1 MKRVVRNEAKQK
13 EMNNK
18 EKKALKVGEIYWA
31 FGMWE
36 SWYEK

>member
-18 EKKALKVGEIYWA
+18 EKKALKVGEIY
-31 FGMWE
+31 
-36 SWYEK
+36 